1 MPVSRASF
9 PGIQELDVL
18 THLFSRSSQIP
29 HCKFW
34 SSATSKLN
42 TLLSIQQ
49 ARVIGPHSTMVPKS
63 SDGYVWEPTSGI
75 VTGLETDAV
84 ITPARS
90 VSKVDKI
97 YDTIIIGAGYAGL
110 SGARDLALS
119 SALTIYFWG
128 SVLTDDIRTVDHSV
142 LLLEARDRIGGRTY
156 TAKKDGTLA
165 N

>member
-1 MPVSRASF
+1 MA
-9 PGIQELDVL
+9 
-18 THLFSRSSQIP
+18 
-29 HCKFW
+29 
-34 SSATSKLN
+34 
-42 TLLSIQQ
+42 
-49 ARVIGPHSTMVPKS
+49 PKT

-75 VTGLETDAV
+75 VTGLETDALV
-84 ITPARS
+84 TPARS

-119 SALTIYFWG
+119 SALTSETIYFWG

-156 TAKKDGTLA
+156 TAKKDGMLTD
-165 N
+165 